1 MANLIWAATFLLL
14 ILISSIVT
22 AAAMIG
28 MPISG
33 GVGFGVGAM
42 ALGLIGWG
50 YELMAVARDA
60 PLYLKPATIRA

>member
-1 MANLIWAATFLLL
+1 MANIIWAATFLVL
-14 ILISSIVT
+14 ILISSMVA

-33 GVGFGVGAM
+33 GVEFAGGTM
-42 ALGLIGWG
+42 ALLLLGWG

-60 PLYLKPATIRA
+60 PLYLKPATIQA

>member
-14 ILISSIVT
+14 ILISSMVA

-33 GVGFGVGAM
+33 SVEFGVGTM
-42 ALGLIGWG
+42 ALVLIGWG

-60 PLYLKPATIRA
+60 PPHLKPAII

>member
-14 ILISSIVT
+14 ILISSMV
-22 AAAMIG
+22 AAAALIG

-33 GVGFGVGAM
+33 GVEFGVGTM
-42 ALGLIGWG
+42 ALLLVGWG

-60 PLYLKPATIRA
+60 PLHPKPAIM